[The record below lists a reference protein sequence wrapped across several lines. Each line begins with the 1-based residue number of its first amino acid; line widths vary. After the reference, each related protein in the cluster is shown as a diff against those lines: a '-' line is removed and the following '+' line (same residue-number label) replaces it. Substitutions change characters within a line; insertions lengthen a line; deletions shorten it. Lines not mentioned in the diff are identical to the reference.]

1 MRKDFR
7 PKWSPVTEVPIIPVH
22 EDMDGRDEPDQHPV
36 SAITGLADAL
46 DSKVDKAAGKGLSTE
61 DYTTAEKAK
70 LSLIEDGAERNVIKG
85 VKVDGEDVTPDGD
98 GAVWLTVPARGQ
110 YADSIA
116 YNQSTGEI
124 RLLAADGSELSRV
137 QTPLRSIITAAEWD
151 ERNTRLILTKADG
164 SRFLVPMQITLVPVT
179 GDGVDTETSLTEGG
193 VVVSLTQ
200 GVKDEI
206 ADRVDLHSNQEISGA
221 KSFRANIRV
230 RKANGP
236 WLYLTSLQD
245 DLSSSHAV
253 AGISFDGTPDESE
266 NYFLWAQ
273 TDLYSFQNS
282 IMLRNRVWNHD
293 RSASA
298 SSGVR
303 IDDETGTARLFA
315 PVAVRTSGS
324 DVLPTPSDW
333 VVTGG
338 MLAVDPQ
345 VVHSYGNEQI
355 AGDKAFTGHISAVS
369 ANFDGTVTENGAIN
383 SKSVVTPAIQTVDGE
398 SRPWY
403 KVYARTITVTTTY
416 SMLLWSSPTS
426 PVVASARQAGLLLV
440 SIRGASCVLRW
451 LTGDPDYN
459 ECQRTALVRT
469 ELESGGTEWALW
481 VRADGSSVGRY
492 LHRIAEFTNQG
503 PSNAWTSITPTAE
516 DAKADLPAG
525 DNVQVFYSEGWLN

>member
-1 MRKDFR
+1 MKKDFK
-7 PKWSPVTEVPIIPVH
+7 PKWAPITEVPIIPVH
-22 EDMDGRDEPDQHPV
+22 EDMGGRDEPDQHPIG
-36 SAITGLADAL
+36 AITGLEDGLA
-46 DSKVDKAAGKGLSTE
+46 SKVDKQTGKGLSTE

-70 LSLIEDGAERNVIKG
+70 LSLVEDGAERNVVET
-85 VKVDGEDVTPDGD
+85 VKVNGADVQPDGD
-98 GAVWLTVPARGQ
+98 RAVWLSIPATGD

-116 YNQSTGEI
+116 YNSSTGEI

-151 ERNTRLILTKADG
+151 GQNTRLILTKADG
-164 SRFLVPMQITLVPVT
+164 SRFLVPMQITLVPVV
-179 GDGVDTETSLTEGG
+179 GDGVDTQTSLTEDG

-200 GVKDEI
+200 DVKDEI
-206 ADRVDLHSNQEISGA
+206 ADRVDLTSDQVIRGA
-221 KSFRANIRV
+221 KTFRANVRV
-230 RKANGP
+230 QKSNGP

-253 AGISFDGTPDESE
+253 AGISYDGTPDESE

-273 TDLYSFQNS
+273 TDLYSFQRS
-282 IMLRNRVWNHD
+282 IMLRNRVWNHA
-293 RSASA
+293 RTASA

-303 IDDETGTARLFA
+303 IDDDGTAWLFA

-345 VVHSYGNEQI
+345 VVHTYGNEAI
-355 AGDKAFTGHISAVS
+355 AGDKQFSGHISATS
-369 ANFDGTVTENGAIN
+369 ADFNGTVTENGAIN
-383 SKSVVTPAIQTVDGE
+383 SKSVVTPAVQTVDGE

-403 KVYARTITVTTTY
+403 KVYSRVITVTTTY
-416 SMLLWSSPTS
+416 SILLWSSPTS

-440 SIRGASCVLRW
+440 SIRGTSGVVKW
-451 LTGDPDYN
+451 LTGSPS
-459 ECQRTALVRT
+459 EAERQRTALVRT

-492 LHRIAEFTNQG
+492 LHRIAEFTNNG
-503 PSNAWTSITPTAE
+503 PSNAWSPLAPMAE
-516 DAKADLPAG
+516 DAKADLPTG
-525 DNVQVFYSEGWLN
+525 DNVQIFYSEA